1 MRLADIADLVDI
13 GDTDP
18 NSPVAAIASDSRQV
32 AGETLFFA
40 VPGTKTDG
48 AAFAADA
55 ASAGAT
61 AVVADGAAAVNGLSI
76 PVFRTDNVR
85 RALALSAARFSC
97 GQPQTMVAVTGT
109 AGKTSVVSF
118 VRQIWRHAGLQAAS
132 IGTTGVNAPGR
143 DDYGSLTTPDPISL
157 HALLAELAASGVTHG
172 AMEAS
177 SHGLE
182 MYRLDG
188 VELAAAGFTN
198 LGRDHLDFH
207 ADAEDYHRAKMR
219 LFRQLLPKDA
229 PAIVF
234 SDDPWSERTIAAAE
248 EGGCE
253 ILTVGRLGTFLRLE
267 RCEQLQDGQR
277 AQILH
282 AGHHYEVDLPLAGEF
297 QMANALVAAGLAI
310 STGSE
315 SGSVFA
321 ALRHLK
327 GASGR
332 LEKVGATKD
341 GAAVY
346 VDYAH
351 KPEALENV
359 LRAVRPF
366 TTGKVVVVFGC
377 GGDRDPGKRPIMG
390 EIAGRLA
397 DTIIVTDDNPRS
409 EEPALIRAAILEA
422 VSDAIEI
429 GDRRR
434 AIEVAVDMLG
444 PGDTLVIAGKGH
456 ETGQTIKGDTLPFS
470 DHEEARRALAEQE
483 SDPAA
488 GTAS

>member
-1 MRLADIADLVDI
+1 MRLADIADLVQLGEVGSDH
-13 GDTDP
+13 
-18 NSPVAAIASDSRQV
+18 AIAGLASDSRQV
-32 AGETLFFA
+32 GAGTLFFA
-40 VPGTKTDG
+40 IPGTKTDG

-55 ASAGAT
+55 EKAGAM
-61 AVVADGAAAVNGLSI
+61 AVVADRAAVLKDLSI
-76 PVFRTDNVR
+76 PVFRTDNIR

-97 GQPQTMVAVTGT
+97 GQPETMVAVTGT
-109 AGKTSVVSF
+109 AGKTSVASF
-118 VRQIWRHAGLQAAS
+118 VRQIWSHIGLQAAS
-132 IGTTGVNAPGR
+132 IGTTGVTAPGR
-143 DDYGSLTTPDPISL
+143 EEFGSLTTPDPISL

-188 VELAAAGFTN
+188 VRLAAGGFTN

-207 ADAEDYHRAKMR
+207 TDAEDYHRAKMR
-219 LFRQLLPKDA
+219 LFRELLPNGA

-234 SDDPWSERTIAAAE
+234 SDDPWSEKTISAAE

-253 ILTVGRLGTFLRLE
+253 ALTVGRLGSLLRLE

-277 AQILH
+277 AQILY
-282 AGHHYEVDLPLAGEF
+282 AGDHHEVDLPLAGEF

-310 STGSE
+310 STGSDAA
-315 SGSVFA
+315 SVFA
-321 ALRHLK
+321 ALHGLK

-332 LEKVGATKD
+332 LEKVGATRD

-359 LRAVRPF
+359 LKAVRPF

-409 EEPALIRAAILEA
+409 EEPGLIRAAILEA
-422 VSDAIEI
+422 VPDAQEI

-434 AIEVAVDMLG
+434 AIEVGVDMLG

-456 ETGQTIKGDTLPFS
+456 ETGQTIKGETLPFS
-470 DHEEARRALAEQE
+470 DHDEARQALAAQAEH
-483 SDPAA
+483 SAGAA
-488 GTAS
+488 S